1 MVDRAPPDPSMTAGA
16 QTLEPIVAYRD
27 ALLAEAERSSGLA
40 VVEGGLPAVLAPR
53 DFAARHADRYSSV
66 APPELVAAAVERSRR
81 GGPVFLGAP
90 TAALLGAAFPSI
102 VRSLVVPRANVKLV
116 GFPVEPAPDP
126 HGDEL
131 AGRDDVGAMRALPAM
146 TVVVPADG
154 PTVRSATAA
163 LAGRAGPAYL
173 RLPPADAPAVTDGT
187 FAVGRAHELRAGA
200 DLAIVALGPA
210 LALALQAAE
219 ELARVG
225 LSVRVLDVASVK
237 PFDEAAI
244 LRAARDTGAL
254 LVVEAAPLSTGVGT
268 LVAAMTAENLPVPVR
283 RVGFPDVVPG
293 GGAASPDGEQGVSL
307 DRVRDEAWELLRLRG
322 RIA

>member
-1 MVDRAPPDPSMTAGA
+1 MTTGA
-16 QTLEPIVAYRD
+16 QTLEPIAAYRN
-27 ALLAEAERSSGLA
+27 ALLAEAERSSSLT
-40 VVEGGLPAVLAPR
+40 VVESGLPAALAPNA
-53 DFAARHADRYSSV
+53 FGARHGDRYSSV
-66 APPELVAAAVERSRR
+66 APQELVAAAVERSRR

-90 TAALLGAAFPSI
+90 TAALLGVAFPSI

-116 GFPVEPAPDP
+116 GYPVEPVPDRP
-126 HGDEL
+126 GDDL
-131 AGRDDVGAMRALPAM
+131 AARDDVGAMRALPAM
-146 TVVVPADG
+146 TVVVPADA

-163 LAGRAGPAYL
+163 LAGRTGPAYL
-173 RLPPADAPAVTDGT
+173 RLPPANAPSVTDGA
-187 FAVGRAHELRAGA
+187 FDVGRARELRAGA

-210 LALALQAAE
+210 LALALEAAE

-237 PFDEAAI
+237 PFDEAAV

-283 RVGFPDVVPG
+283 RVGFPDVGLG
-293 GGAASPDGEQGVSL
+293 GGASSPAGELGVSL